1 MTEIRYKVNVPN
13 GISGDYKVVVT
24 NSKFDGETVLYQFID
39 NKWMNIMDDGDI
51 ESKQATAFLTAA
63 TGDVLLAGLGL
74 GVVLQPLIDN
84 QNVTSITVIEKYQE
98 VIDLVSPHIVSSK
111 TINIINDDIYTWT
124 PDKNYDV
131 AWFDSYVYP
140 QDGDDPLGTYLS
152 SMTKKYRNV
161 VTKAYFWPGYN
172 DHGPVETGHLGW

>member
-1 MTEIRYKVNVPN
+1 MEEIKYELSVPS
-13 GISGDYKVVVT
+13 GISGDFKVVAGDDT
-24 NSKFDGETVLYQFID
+24 ILYQNIGG
-39 NKWMNIMDDGDI
+39 KWMNIM
-51 ESKQATAFLTAA
+51 ENTYLEAEQASAFLSAA

-74 GVVLQPLIDN
+74 GMVLQPLIDN
-84 QNVTSITVIEKYQE
+84 RNVTNITIIEKYQE

-140 QDGDDPLGTYLS
+140 HDGDEPLGTYLS
-152 SMTKKYRNV
+152 AMTKKYRNNIG
-161 VTKAYFWPGYN
+161 TAYFWPG
-172 DHGPVETGHLGW
+172 GSVTTGHLGW